1 MKVYM
6 INQTYGWN
14 GSDTLYQAYS
24 KVFSTYEKAE
34 AKVRELIEEDKKQ
47 TDWSQKH
54 EYVEEMKEEN
64 GVVRFW
70 LYWRSCGSRCSHC
83 WEIIE
88 TTVE

>member
-1 MKVYM
+1 MKIYM
-6 INQTYGWN
+6 INQTCGWN

-34 AKVRELIEEDKKQ
+34 AKVRELIEEDKEQ

-54 EYVEEMKEEN
+54 EFVEEVKKEN

-83 WEIIE
+83 WEIYE
-88 TTVE
+88 VEVE

>member
-1 MKVYM
+1 MKIYM

-14 GSDTLYQAYS
+14 GEDTLYQAYS

-47 TDWSQKH
+47 TNWSQKH
-54 EYVEEMKEEN
+54 EFEEEANKEN

-83 WEIIE
+83 WEIHE
-88 TTVE
+88 TEVQ

>member
-1 MKVYM
+1 MKIYM
-6 INQTYGWN
+6 INQTYGWT
-14 GSDTLYQAYS
+14 GGTTLYQAYS
-24 KVFSTYEKAE
+24 KAFSTYEKAE
-34 AKVRELIEEDKKQ
+34 AKVRELIEADKKQ

-54 EYVEEMKEEN
+54 EYTEEIKKEP
-64 GVVRFW
+64 GVTRFW